1 MEKDG
6 FKEFGRKDEG
16 IEVVVDVSAC
26 GLVLSEVMRM
36 IEEYKEANPDRD
48 VWLDGDMYAIVS
60 KPREAVA

>member
-6 FKEFGRKDEG
+6 FKEFGKKDEE
-16 IEVVVDVSAC
+16 IEVVVDVRAC

-36 IEEYKEANPDRD
+36 IEEYREANPDRD